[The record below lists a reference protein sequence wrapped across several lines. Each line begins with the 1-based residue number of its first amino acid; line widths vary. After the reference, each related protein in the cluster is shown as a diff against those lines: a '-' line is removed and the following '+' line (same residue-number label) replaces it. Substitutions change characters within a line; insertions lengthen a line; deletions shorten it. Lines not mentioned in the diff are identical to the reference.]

1 VKKSDFLEMY
11 VLIAWMTM
19 NIVLRKISN
28 PYDAIILDGQL
39 YFLSLSFILMNLR
52 VKLRLQEQLD
62 LFLSKFQI
70 MDIVD
75 LRAFCLGLSNV
86 TEDTPFDADVLA
98 FRVHGKIF
106 ALASMAKNDS
116 VNLKCDPERAV
127 QLREQFAAVQPGYHM
142 NKTHWNTV
150 FFNQDLNDLDL
161 LDLVKHSYDLIFA
174 SLPKKIRES

>member
-1 VKKSDFLEMY
+1 
-11 VLIAWMTM
+11 
-19 NIVLRKISN
+19 
-28 PYDAIILDGQL
+28 
-39 YFLSLSFILMNLR
+39 
-52 VKLRLQEQLD
+52 
-62 LFLSKFQI
+62 

-75 LRAFCLGLSNV
+75 LRTYCLGLPHV

-127 QLREQFAAVQPGYHM
+127 QLREQFFAVQPGYHM

-150 FFNQDLNDLDL
+150 FFNGDLNDSEL
-161 LDLVKHSYDLIFA
+161 LNLVKHSYDLIFA
-174 SLPKKIRES
+174 SLPKKIREA